1 MTHDEK
7 KVIVANFSEDLMGL
21 IKLGLMLNSKG
32 SRMVEAEPIRGK
44 CFGTD
49 KRRKARIKLKKLA
62 DCFEVELPESRTARN
77 DILGDAVSVLSS
89 NDWIE
94 LVVENS

>member
-7 KVIVANFSEDLMGL
+7 KVIVANFSEDLMAL

-32 SRMVEAEPIRGK
+32 SRMVEAEPM
-44 CFGTD
+44 GTD

-62 DCFEVELPESRTARN
+62 DCFEVKHNPTL
-77 DILGDAVSVLSS
+77 LGDAVSVLSS
-89 NDWIE
+89 NEWIE